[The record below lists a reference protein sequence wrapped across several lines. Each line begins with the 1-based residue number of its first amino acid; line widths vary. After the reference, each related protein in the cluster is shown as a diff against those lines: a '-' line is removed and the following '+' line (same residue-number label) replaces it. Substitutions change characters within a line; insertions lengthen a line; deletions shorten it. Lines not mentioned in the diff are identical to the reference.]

1 MQGVLGIA
9 SPRTRDPES
18 SGTVAPPHSDEWAGD
33 DVLTFMPID
42 RKLTMHAGS
51 IRRTL
56 LLAPLTVVGL
66 ASSGCYVGIDENA
79 VFSDVRRPA
88 LQDHEEL
95 FGVYLPPP
103 PPVDDDGQ
111 AIEDFSAAEDDDTA
125 IYGGTLAPVCGWPS
139 TVELGGAC
147 TGTLVHPQVVI
158 YAAHCGASYNKIYF
172 GENYKSPAK
181 AVTPSF
187 CKVVPGGAPG
197 GGNDFAVCKLSA
209 PVNDVPI
216 TPILM
221 GCETQILKAGQ
232 AVTLVGFGNAD
243 NGPYGIKRQVTTTIN
258 GIDNN
263 NEISIGGNGKDTCQ
277 GDSGGP
283 AFVQLADG
291 TWRVFGI
298 TSYGGACG
306 SGGMYSMMHK
316 GMSWFES
323 TVGVDLTPCHQ
334 ADGTWS
340 PSAACGNFPKAP
352 NVGGGTW
359 AGGCNAGSPSGTLS
373 TTCGAAYGG
382 GQPQPQPQPQPQA
395 PCVGCTNYPGS
406 LSGTGDSDQHPNG
419 QYYQS
424 TKSGAHEGYLTG
436 PAGADFDLYIY
447 KWQNNNWAMVAK
459 AETDGSKET
468 LKYNGTAGYY
478 TWVVQSYSGAGN
490 YNFYLKKP

>member
-1 MQGVLGIA
+1 
-9 SPRTRDPES
+9 
-18 SGTVAPPHSDEWAGD
+18 
-33 DVLTFMPID
+33 MP
-42 RKLTMHAGS
+42 AGS
-51 IRRTL
+51 LRRTL
-56 LLAPLTVVGL
+56 LLVPLTVSGL
-66 ASSGCYVGIDENA
+66 GAAACYQGLDGDP
-79 VFSDVRRPA
+79 VFLDARSPA
-88 LQDHEEL
+88 LLDHEEL
-95 FGVYLPPP
+95 FGPYLPPP
-103 PPVDDDGQ
+103 PPVDEDGQ
-111 AIEDFSAAEDDDTA
+111 ASQDFSVDEDDGSA

-172 GENYKSPAK
+172 GENYQAAAK
-181 AVTPSF
+181 AVTPSS

-197 GGNDFAVCKLSA
+197 SGNDFAVCKLSA
-209 PVNDVPI
+209 PVTDVPI

-221 GCETQILKAGQ
+221 GCETQILKPGQ

-258 GIDNN
+258 GVDAN

-323 TVGVDLTPCHQ
+323 TVGLDLTPCHT
-334 ADGTWS
+334 AGGTWS
-340 PSAACGNFPKAP
+340 PTAACGNFPKAP
-352 NVGGGTW
+352 GVGGGTW
-359 AGGCNAGSPSGTLS
+359 AGGCSAGSPSGTLS
-373 TTCGAAYGG
+373 ATCGAAHVGA
-382 GQPQPQPQPQPQA
+382 PPAPAPAPAPQA
-395 PCVGCTNYPGS
+395 PCVGCTTYPGS
-406 LSGTGDSDQHPNG
+406 LSGAGDSDQHPNG

-424 TKSGAHEGYLTG
+424 AVSGAHEGYLVG
-436 PAGADFDLYIY
+436 PAATDFDLYVY
-447 KWQNNNWAMVAK
+447 KWLGNTWTLVAK
-459 AETDGSKET
+459 AENNGSNET
-468 LKYNGTAGYY
+468 IKYNGTAGYY
-478 TWVVQSYSGAGN
+478 AWLVKSYTGAGS